1 MFQGSM
7 VAMVTPMQADGE
19 LDAAALEA
27 LIEWHIAEGT
37 DAIVAAGTTGES
49 PTLETR
55 EHAAFLEQVISLVGG
70 RIPVIAGTG
79 SNSTAQTLSLTRHA
93 ASLGVDACLLVAP
106 YYNKPSQEGLY
117 RHFRT
122 IAETVAIPQILYNVP
137 SRTVVD
143 LLPETVGRL
152 AKLSNIIGIKEATGD
167 IGRVARLRELCGP
180 DFELYSGDDVT
191 ACEFMLAGGR
201 GVITVTGNVAP
212 RLLHDLCAA
221 ALAGDRATATSLDA
235 RLASLH
241 KALGVETNPMPVKW
255 ALQRMG
261 RIQPGIRLPL
271 VPLSDAAQPVVETA
285 LKQAGV
291 I

>member
-235 RLASLH
+235 RVASLH

>member
-7 VAMVTPMQADGE
+7 VAMVTPMQANGE

-27 LIEWHIAEGT
+27 LLEWHIAEGT

-55 EHAAFLEQVISLVGG
+55 EHAAFLEDVVRLVDG

-79 SNSTAQTLSLTRHA
+79 SNSTAQTLALTRHA
-93 ASLGVDACLLVAP
+93 ASLGVDACLLVVP

-117 RHFRT
+117 RHFRS

-137 SRTVVD
+137 SRTVAD

-167 IGRVARLRELCGP
+167 LGRVARLRELCGP
-180 DFELYSGDDVT
+180 DFELYSGDDST
-191 ACEFMLAGGR
+191 ACEFMLAGGQ

-212 RLLHDLCAA
+212 RLLHDLCVAA
-221 ALAGDRATATSLDA
+221 MAGNRATALALDA
-235 RLASLH
+235 RLAPLH
-241 KALGVETNPMPVKW
+241 KAMGVETNPMPVKW

-271 VPLSDAAQPVVETA
+271 VPLSDTAQPTVEAA